1 MTQGARI
8 GAGARIA
15 PRLGGVPET
24 LLWPLRSRGDD
35 GARPR
40 RLRRSDGGRSVNR
53 IDDDFDR
60 FGPVSHWHAVR
71 SK

>member
-24 LLWPLRSRGDD
+24 LLWPLRSRAGMTVLDRGFFDD
-35 GARPR
+35 PMAVD
-40 RLRRSDGGRSVNR
+40 LLNR
-53 IDDDFDR
+53 I
-60 FGPVSHWHAVR
+60 A
-71 SK
+71 